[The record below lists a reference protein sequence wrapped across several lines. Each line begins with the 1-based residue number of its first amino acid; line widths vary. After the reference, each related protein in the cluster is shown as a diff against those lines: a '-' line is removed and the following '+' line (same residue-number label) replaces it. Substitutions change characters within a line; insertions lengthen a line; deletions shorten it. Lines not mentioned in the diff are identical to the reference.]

1 MEGTELLIL
10 QACNRVAADEYG
22 FVLDA
27 DLARHTQIPIT
38 DVRDC
43 LESLEQNGFISLV
56 RLENPDGLKAKV
68 EAKGRTELSKRMP
81 FQEEPKKKQGQA
93 SPIKIVPKGLRSYDE
108 HDADFFLELL
118 PHPGRSDKLPEI
130 IHFWKARIEE
140 PEPDTMFRVG
150 VIYGPSGCGKSSLVK
165 AGLLPR
171 LSDPVLRIYVEAT
184 PDQTESDLLKGIR
197 RKCPDLPPELG
208 LVETLAALHD
218 GGGLPL
224 GRKLFLVI
232 DQFEQWLVANRGR
245 EDTDLVKALGHCDEK
260 RVRAVLMVRDDF
272 LSAAIQFLEE
282 IGIEFRSRLN
292 ATRVELFTPYHAE
305 KVLAD
310 FGQADRI
317 LRDRLTTEQ
326 QEFITQAVKAL
337 ALQDGMIIPVRL
349 ALFFET
355 FKSREWTTKTLQEI
369 GDAEGVGVAFLER
382 TFNSDYADPI
392 LRSHQEAA
400 QSVLGALLPESGS
413 EIKRPRRPW
422 RELLDASGYA
432 SRPKSF
438 DELLRIL
445 DKELFLITPIDQGGR
460 LESDGGQATG
470 SVERYYQLTHD
481 YLVPSLR
488 EWRSNKNQEASNLVN
503 AIGMAE
509 TKDVSPLVK
518 QLAGLRL
525 WANPL
530 LRRIMES
537 SGEASKERLHASLA
551 LLPVDQE
558 HVEFLYRRLLEAAPT
573 ELPVLRDALRPFR
586 ESLIGRL
593 WNVLEQSDDKSQYL
607 QAGSALALYDPANP
621 LWQTVGDKVA
631 GAMVTVNAVHLG
643 FWLDALR
650 LARDELTAP
659 LATIF
664 RDTEHPD
671 TERSLAFNI
680 LEDYA
685 SDQPNVLANLLMDSE
700 ENHFA
705 VLFEKLKAHQQAVVP
720 LLEEEMVKSLPEATE
735 IEKDGL
741 AQRQARA
748 AAAMIRLGRTES
760 VWPLLKHSPNPSLR
774 SYLVNWLKP
783 LGADPKALLA
793 RMESLKSGAG
803 TTPMDG
809 RQAMDAVLFHPDT
822 SERRALILAL
832 GGYDPDELSPDK
844 REPLVEHLLEMYRN
858 DPDAGIHGAA
868 EWTLRRWKQE
878 EKLAAID
885 VELKKLKDRGN
896 RRWYANSE
904 GQTFVV
910 IEGPVEFMMGSPH
923 SEPDRRDWEN
933 LHRKRINRRFAI
945 ATKEVTVEQYQRFL
959 KENPKIAR
967 LEIDRYSPEPT
978 GPMNGMTWYEAAAYC
993 NWLSRKEN
1001 LPECYKPNMLGQ
1013 YAEGMKIRADA
1024 LQRTGYR
1031 LPTEAEWEY
1040 ACRAGAVTSRYYG
1053 RSVELLGKYA
1063 WNSQNSQERAWP
1075 CGQLLPNELG
1085 LFDMLGN
1092 VHEWCHGQYYPYPE
1106 GEGNTTTDDM
1116 NILLSIK
1123 EQIPRLLRG
1132 GTFNFRPADVRSAN
1146 RVRNQPS
1153 NRNIHF
1159 GFRLARTYH

>member
-1 MEGTELLIL
+1 MLDGPERLVL
-10 QACNRVAADEYG
+10 QACWDLPKDQYGNVDDAQISQATRLPMPDVKTILECLEEKG
-22 FVLDA
+22 FV
-27 DLARHTQIPIT
+27 
-38 DVRDC
+38 
-43 LESLEQNGFISLV
+43 SKV
-56 RLENPDGLKAKV
+56 RLTTGQYA
-68 EAKGRTELSKRMP
+68 AQITSKGILELSQRPLPDESKRSGEAP
-81 FQEEPKKKQGQA
+81 RT
-93 SPIKIVPKGLRSYDE
+93 IKVVPKGLRSYDKD
-108 HDADFFLELL
+108 DAGFFLDLL
-118 PHPGRSDKLPEI
+118 PPPRRADGLAEI
-130 IHFWKARIEE
+130 IHFWKVRIEE

-171 LSDPVLRIYVEAT
+171 LSDPVLQVYVEAT
-184 PDQTESDLLKGIR
+184 PDQTESDLLMRIR
-197 RKCPDLPPELG
+197 WKCFDLSPDLG

-218 GGGLPL
+218 GGGLPR
-224 GRKLFLVI
+224 GRKLLLVL

-245 EDTDLVKALGHCDEK
+245 EDTDLVKALGQCDEE
-260 RVRAVLMVRDDF
+260 RVRAILMVRDDF
-272 LSAAIQFLEE
+272 LSATIQFMEE
-282 IGIEFRSRLN
+282 IGIELRPRLN
-292 ATRVELFTPYHAE
+292 ARRVEPFTPYHAE
-305 KVLAD
+305 KVLAA
-310 FGQADRI
+310 FGRADGP
-317 LRDRLTTEQ
+317 LGDSLTTEQ

-337 ALQDGMIIPVRL
+337 AVQDNMIIPVRL

-355 FKSREWTTKTLQEI
+355 FRSREWTTKTLQEI
-369 GDAEGVGVAFLER
+369 GDAEGVGVAFLEK
-382 TFNSDYADPI
+382 TFNSEYADPR
-392 LRSHQEAA
+392 LRPHQEAA

-445 DKELFLITPIDQGGR
+445 DKELFLITPIDPGGR

-488 EWRSNKNQEASNLVN
+488 EWRSNKNQEALNLVN

-509 TKDVSPLVK
+509 TKDVPPLVK

-558 HVEFLYRRLLEAAPT
+558 QVEFLYSRLLVAGPA
-573 ELPVLRDALRPFR
+573 ELLGLRNALGAFGEP
-586 ESLIGRL
+586 LIGRL

-607 QAGSALALYDPANP
+607 QAASALAMYDPANSQ
-621 LWQTVGDKVA
+621 WQTVGGKVA
-631 GAMVTVNAVHLG
+631 RAMVTVNAVQLG

-650 LARDELTAP
+650 PARDKLTAP
-659 LATIF
+659 LDTIF
-664 RDTEHPD
+664 RDRERPQ
-671 TERSLAFNI
+671 TERSLVFNI
-680 LEDYA
+680 LQDYA
-685 SDQPNVLANLLMDSE
+685 SDPPNVLANLLMDSE
-700 ENHFA
+700 GDHFA
-705 VLFEKLKAHQQAVVP
+705 RLFKKLKAHQEAVVP
-720 LLEEEMVKSLPEATE
+720 LLEQEMVKSLPEATE
-735 IEKDGL
+735 VENDVL
-741 AQRQARA
+741 TQRQVRA
-748 AAAMIRLGRTES
+748 AVAMIRLGRTEP
-760 VWPLLKHSPNPSLR
+760 VWPLLRHSPNPSLR

-809 RQAMDAVLFHPDT
+809 RQAMDAVLFHPET

-858 DPDAGIHGAA
+858 NPDAGIHGAA
-868 EWTLRRWKQE
+868 EWMLRRWKQK

-896 RRWYANSE
+896 RRWYVNSE
-904 GQTFVV
+904 GQTLAV
-910 IEGPVEFMMGSPH
+910 IEGPIEFSMGSPV
-923 SEPDRRDWEN
+923 SEPDRYSGETP
-933 LHRKRINRRFAI
+933 HRQPINRRFAI

-959 KENPKIAR
+959 KKNPKIAR
-967 LEIDRYSPEPT
+967 LEIDRFSPEPT
-978 GPMNGMTWYEAAAYC
+978 GPRNGMNWYEAAAYC
-993 NWLSRKEN
+993 NWLSQQES
-1001 LPECYKPNMLGQ
+1001 LATCYEPNDEGKF
-1013 YAEGMKIRADA
+1013 ADGMKIVPDA
-1024 LQRTGYR
+1024 LKQPGYR

-1040 ACRAGAVTSRYYG
+1040 ACRADAVTSRYYG

-1063 WNSQNSQERAWP
+1063 WYLQNSQDRAWP

-1092 VHEWCHGQYYPYPE
+1092 VYEWCHEQYYFYPE
-1106 GEGNTTTDDM
+1106 AEGNTITDDM

-1123 EQIPRLLRG
+1123 EQNPRLLRG
-1132 GTFNFRPADVRSAN
+1132 GTFDNRPAYVRSAY
-1146 RVRNQPS
+1146 RNGSAPS
-1153 NRNIHF
+1153 YRITVS
-1159 GFRLARTYH
+1159 GFRPSRTYH

>member
-1 MEGTELLIL
+1 M
-10 QACNRVAADEYG
+10 
-22 FVLDA
+22 
-27 DLARHTQIPIT
+27 
-38 DVRDC
+38 
-43 LESLEQNGFISLV
+43 NG
-56 RLENPDGLKAKV
+56 
-68 EAKGRTELSKRMP
+68 
-81 FQEEPKKKQGQA
+81 
-93 SPIKIVPKGLRSYDE
+93 
-108 HDADFFLELL
+108 HD
-118 PHPGRSDKLPEI
+118 
-130 IHFWKARIEE
+130 
-140 PEPDTMFRVG
+140 
-150 VIYGPSGCGKSSLVK
+150 
-165 AGLLPR
+165 
-171 LSDPVLRIYVEAT
+171 
-184 PDQTESDLLKGIR
+184 
-197 RKCPDLPPELG
+197 LG
-208 LVETLAALHD
+208 LVETLAAFHK
-218 GGGLPL
+218 GEALPP
-224 GRKLFLVI
+224 GRKLLLVI

-245 EDTDLVKALGHCDEK
+245 EDTDLVKALGHCDEE
-260 RVRAVLMVRDDF
+260 RVRAILMVRDDF
-272 LSAAIQFLEE
+272 LSAAIQFMEE

-355 FKSREWTTKTLQEI
+355 FKSREWTTKTLQDI
-369 GDAEGVGVAFLER
+369 GDAEGVGVAFLEK
-382 TFNSDYADPI
+382 TFNSENADPR
-392 LRSHQEAA
+392 LRFHQEAA

-413 EIKRPRRPW
+413 EIKRPRRPR

-438 DELLRIL
+438 DKLLSIL
-445 DKELFLITPIDQGGR
+445 EKELFLITPIDQGWR

-488 EWRSNKNQEASNLVN
+488 EWRSNKNQEALNLVN

-509 TKDVSPLVK
+509 TKDVPPLVK

-537 SGEASKERLHASLA
+537 SGEATKERLHASLA
-551 LLPVDQE
+551 LLQE
-558 HVEFLYRRLLEAAPT
+558 DEGQVEFLHSRLLVAGPA
-573 ELPVLRDALRPFR
+573 ELLVLRDALRPFR
-586 ESLIGRL
+586 ERLIGRL
-593 WNVLEQSDDKSQYL
+593 WNVLEQSDDKSQYV
-607 QAGSALALYDPANP
+607 QAGSALALYAPANP
-621 LWQTVGDKVA
+621 LWQTVGGKVA

-650 LARDELTAP
+650 PARDKLTAP

-664 RDTEHPD
+664 RDRERPE
-671 TERSLAFNI
+671 TERSLAFGV

-705 VLFEKLKAHQQAVVP
+705 VLFKKLKAYQEAVVP

-741 AQRQARA
+741 TQRQARA
-748 AAAMIRLGRTES
+748 AVAMIRLGRTEP
-760 VWPLLKHSPNPSLR
+760 VWPLLRHSPDPSLR

-809 RQAMDAVLFHPDT
+809 RQAMDAVLFHPET

-832 GGYDPDELSPDK
+832 GGYDPDEPSPDK

-868 EWTLRRWKQE
+868 EWTLRKWEQQ

-885 VELKKLKDRGN
+885 VELKKLKDQGN
-896 RRWYANSE
+896 RRWFVNSE
-904 GQTFVV
+904 GQTLAV
-910 IEGPVEFMMGSPH
+910 IEGPVEFSMGSPH
-923 SEPDRRDWEN
+923 SDPDRRDSEN
-933 LHRKRINRRFAI
+933 LHRKRISRRFAV

-959 KENPKIAR
+959 KANPKVAR
-967 LEIDRYSPEPT
+967 LEIDRFSPKPT
-978 GPMNGMTWYEAAAYC
+978 GPMNRMTWYEAAAYC
-993 NWLSRKEN
+993 NWLSQQEG
-1001 LPECYKPNMLGQ
+1001 LATCYEPNDDGE
-1013 YAEGMKIRADA
+1013 YAEGMKLVPDA
-1024 LQRTGYR
+1024 LEQPGYR
-1031 LPTEAEWEY
+1031 LSTEAEWEY

-1063 WNSQNSQERAWP
+1063 WYSQNSQDRAWP

-1092 VHEWCHGQYYPYPE
+1092 VYEWCHEQYYRYPE
-1106 GEGNTTTDDM
+1106 GEVNTTIDDM
-1116 NILLSIK
+1116 HILLSINEK
-1123 EQIPRLLRG
+1123 NPRLLRG
-1132 GTFNFRPADVRSAN
+1132 GAFNCRPANVRSAY
-1146 RVRNQPS
+1146 R
-1153 NRNIHF
+1153 NRNAPSGRSTLV
-1159 GFRLARTYH
+1159 GFRPSRTYH

>member
-1 MEGTELLIL
+1 MT
-10 QACNRVAADEYG
+10 
-22 FVLDA
+22 
-27 DLARHTQIPIT
+27 
-38 DVRDC
+38 
-43 LESLEQNGFISLV
+43 
-56 RLENPDGLKAKV
+56 
-68 EAKGRTELSKRMP
+68 
-81 FQEEPKKKQGQA
+81 
-93 SPIKIVPKGLRSYDE
+93 
-108 HDADFFLELL
+108 
-118 PHPGRSDKLPEI
+118 
-130 IHFWKARIEE
+130 
-140 PEPDTMFRVG
+140 FRVG

-171 LSDPVLRIYVEAT
+171 LSDQVLWLYVEAT
-184 PDQTESDLLKGIR
+184 PDQTESELLKRIR
-197 RKCPDLPPELG
+197 WKCPDLPPDLG
-208 LVETLAALHD
+208 LVETLAVLRKGEA
-218 GGGLPL
+218 LPL
-224 GRKLFLVI
+224 GRKLLLVI
-232 DQFEQWLVANRGR
+232 DQFEQWLVANRGH
-245 EDTDLVKALGHCDEK
+245 EDTDLLIALGHCDEE
-260 RVRAVLMVRDDF
+260 RVRAILMVRDDF
-272 LSAAIQFLEE
+272 LAATIHFMEE
-282 IGIEFRSRLN
+282 IGIELRSFHN
-292 ATRVELFTPYHAE
+292 ARRVELFTPHHAE
-305 KVLAD
+305 KVLESFGRAD
-310 FGQADRI
+310 GK
-317 LRDRLTTEQ
+317 LRDCLTTEQ

-355 FKSREWTTKTLQEI
+355 FKSRKWTTKTLQEI
-369 GDAEGVGVAFLER
+369 GDAEGVGVAFLEK

-413 EIKRPRRPW
+413 EIKRPRRPR

-432 SRPKSF
+432 SRPKLF
-438 DELLRIL
+438 DKLLRIL
-445 DKELFLITPIDQGGR
+445 DKELFLITPIDQAER

-488 EWRSNKNQEASNLVN
+488 EWRSNKNQEALNLVN

-509 TKDVSPLVK
+509 TKDVPQLVK

-525 WANPL
+525 WANLL
-530 LRRIMES
+530 LRRIMET

-551 LLPVDQE
+551 LLPVDQDQ
-558 HVEFLYRRLLEAAPT
+558 VEYLCSRLLLAGPG
-573 ELPVLRDALRPFR
+573 ELMVLRDALRPFWER
-586 ESLIGRL
+586 LIGRL
-593 WNVLEQSDDKSQYL
+593 WKVLEQSEEKGQYL
-607 QAGSALALYDPANP
+607 QAASALALYDPANSR
-621 LWQTVGDKVA
+621 WQTVGGKVA
-631 GAMVTVNAVHLG
+631 QAMVTVNAAHLG

-650 LARDELTAP
+650 PARDKLTAP

-664 RDTEHPD
+664 RDRERPQ

-700 ENHFA
+700 KDHFT
-705 VLFEKLKAHQQAVVP
+705 VLFKKLKAHQEAVVP

-735 IEKDGL
+735 VENDVL
-741 AQRQARA
+741 TQRQARA
-748 AAAMIRLGRTES
+748 AVAMIRLGRTEP

-896 RRWYANSE
+896 RRWYVNSE

-1001 LPECYKPNMLGQ
+1001 LPECYEPNERGQ
-1013 YAEGMKIRADA
+1013 YAEGMKIVPDA
-1024 LQRTGYR
+1024 LKQPGYR

-1040 ACRAGAVTSRYYG
+1040 ACRAGALTSRYYG

-1063 WNSQNSQERAWP
+1063 WYLQNSQNRAWP

-1092 VHEWCHGQYYPYPE
+1092 VYEWCQEQYYRYPE
-1106 GEGNTTTDDM
+1106 GEGNTTTDNM
-1116 NILLSIK
+1116 NMLLSIN
-1123 EQIPRLLRG
+1123 EYPRLLRG
-1132 GTFNFRPADVRSAN
+1132 GTFGYQPAYVRSAY
-1146 RVRNQPS
+1146 RPWDAPS
-1153 NRNIHF
+1153 NRNTSY
-1159 GFRLARTYH
+1159 GFRPSRTYH

>member
-1 MEGTELLIL
+1 MARLIGSQRRIL
-10 QACNRVAADEYG
+10 RAILDIQGDSQN
-22 FVLDA
+22 FVEDDRIYQSTLMDMVN
-27 DLARHTQIPIT
+27 I
-38 DVRDC
+38 RDC
-43 LESLEQNGFISLV
+43 LEALEDDEYVDVIRTEAGLV
-56 RLENPDGLKAKV
+56 ASIT
-68 EAKGRTELSKRMP
+68 AKGRLTLNQYGSFTSRTAGERN
-81 FQEEPKKKQGQA
+81 EP
-93 SPIKIVPKGLRSYDE
+93 SPVRAIPKGLRSYDVD
-108 HDADFFLELL
+108 DASFFLDLL
-118 PHPGRSDKLPEI
+118 PPPRRDDGIPEI

-224 GRKLFLVI
+224 GRKLLLVI

-245 EDTDLVKALGHCDEK
+245 EGTDLVKALGHCDEE
-260 RVRAVLMVRDDF
+260 RVRAFLIVRDDF
-272 LSAAIQFLEE
+272 LSAAIQFMEE

-369 GDAEGVGVAFLER
+369 GDAESVGFAFLKK
-382 TFNSDYADPI
+382 TFDSDYADPI
-392 LRSHQEAA
+392 FRSHQEAA

-413 EIKRPRRPW
+413 EIKRPRRPR

-488 EWRSNKNQEASNLVN
+488 EWRSNKNQEALNLVN

-509 TKDVSPLVK
+509 TKDVPQLIEK
-518 QLAGLRL
+518 LAGLRL
-525 WANPL
+525 WADQL

-558 HVEFLYRRLLEAAPT
+558 QIEFLYSRLLVAGPNEM
-573 ELPVLRDALRPFR
+573 PVLREALRPYR
-586 ESLIGRL
+586 EPLIGRL
-593 WNVLEQSDDKSQYL
+593 WNVLEQTDDKSQYL
-607 QAGSALALYDPANP
+607 QAGSALALYDPANSR
-621 LWQTVGDKVA
+621 WQTVGDKVA

-650 LARDELTAP
+650 PARDMLTDP
-659 LATIF
+659 LATIY
-664 RDTEHPD
+664 RDTERPE

-685 SDQPNVLANLLMDSE
+685 NDQPNVLSNLLMDSE
-700 ENHFA
+700 EDHFA
-705 VLFEKLKAHQQAVVP
+705 VLFEKLKAHQEAVVP

-735 IEKDGL
+735 VEKDGL
-741 AQRQARA
+741 AKRQARA
-748 AAAMIRLGRTES
+748 AVAMIRLGRAEP
-760 VWPLLKHSPNPSLR
+760 VWPLLRHSPNPSLR

-803 TTPMDG
+803 MTPMDG
-809 RQAMDAVLFHPDT
+809 RQAMDAVLYHPDT

-868 EWTLRRWKQE
+868 EWMLRRWKQK

-885 VELKKLKDRGN
+885 VELKKLKDRGD
-896 RRWYANSE
+896 RRWYVNSE
-904 GQTFVV
+904 GQTLAV
-910 IEGPVEFMMGSPH
+910 IEGPVEFSMGSPH
-923 SEPDRRDWEN
+923 SEPDRRDSEN

-945 ATKEVTVEQYQRFL
+945 ATKEVTVEHYQRFL
-959 KENPKIAR
+959 KENPKIER

-978 GPMNGMTWYEAAAYC
+978 GPMNRTTWYEAAAYC
-993 NWLSRKEN
+993 NWLSQQEG
-1001 LPECYKPNMLGQ
+1001 LATCYEPNDEGE
-1013 YAEGMKIRADA
+1013 YAKGMKIVPDA
-1024 LQRTGYR
+1024 LEQPGYR
-1031 LPTEAEWEY
+1031 HPMEAEWEY
-1040 ACRAGAVTSRYYG
+1040 ACRAGAVTSRYCG

-1063 WNSQNSQERAWP
+1063 WYSQNSQDRAWP

-1092 VHEWCHGQYYPYPE
+1092 VDEWCHEQCYRYPE
-1106 GEGNTTTDDM
+1106 GEGNTTTDAM
-1116 NILLSIK
+1116 KLLSSIK
-1123 EQIPRLLRG
+1123 Q
-1132 GTFNFRPADVRSAN
+1132 
-1146 RVRNQPS
+1146 
-1153 NRNIHF
+1153 
-1159 GFRLARTYH
+1159 